1 MQIPPENIKRL
12 LLSPAFTTS
21 FKRVSNKN
29 GLTLPLNFSSHLEE
43 LNFISVLSLLNFA
56 SGYRLD
62 LHAQTGRGAWD
73 SIRGLLFGLYISSVP
88 GEEDLLSAQGLRTL
102 QMSKIAEM
110 MGISLHI
117 ERLHETIP
125 GVTVGELGGPLY
137 DLVKLISSVL
147 NETGQ
152 ILADSGYANL
162 GLFVA
167 EALQQG
173 GKVLNSSGSE
183 AAVEIILERVK

>member
-1 MQIPPENIKRL
+1 M
-12 LLSPAFTTS
+12 
-21 FKRVSNKN
+21 
-29 GLTLPLNFSSHLEE
+29 
-43 LNFISVLSLLNFA
+43 LSLLNFA
-56 SGYRLD
+56 SGYHVN
-62 LHAQTGRGAWD
+62 LHAQTRRGAWD
-73 SIRGLLFGLYISSVP
+73 SIRSLLFGLYISSVP

-102 QMSKIAEM
+102 QMSNIAEM

-117 ERLHETIP
+117 ERLHENIP

-137 DLVKLISSVL
+137 NLVKLITSVL

-152 ILADSGYANL
+152 ILVDSGYANL

-173 GKVLNSSGSE
+173 GKVLSSSGSE
-183 AAVEIILERVK
+183 AAVEIFLERVKTI

>member
-1 MQIPPENIKRL
+1 M
-12 LLSPAFTTS
+12 
-21 FKRVSNKN
+21 
-29 GLTLPLNFSSHLEE
+29 
-43 LNFISVLSLLNFA
+43 LSLLNFG

-62 LHAQTGRGAWD
+62 LHAQTKRGAWD

-88 GEEDLLSAQGLRTL
+88 GEDDLLSAHGLRTI
-102 QMSKIAEM
+102 QMSKIAEL

-117 ERLHETIP
+117 ERPHETIP
-125 GVTVGELGGPLY
+125 GITVGELGGSLY
-137 DLVKLISSVL
+137 DLVKLITSVL

-152 ILADSGYANL
+152 ILVQSGYANL

-173 GKVLNSSGSE
+173 GKVNSK
-183 AAVEIILERVK
+183 AAIEVILERVK

>member
-1 MQIPPENIKRL
+1 M
-12 LLSPAFTTS
+12 
-21 FKRVSNKN
+21 
-29 GLTLPLNFSSHLEE
+29 
-43 LNFISVLSLLNFA
+43 
-56 SGYRLD
+56 D
-62 LHAQTGRGAWD
+62 LHAHTRRGAWD

-102 QMSKIAEM
+102 QMSKITEI

-137 DLVKLISSVL
+137 NLVKLITSVL

-152 ILADSGYANL
+152 ILVNSGYAYL

-173 GKVLNSSGSE
+173 GKVLSSSGNE
-183 AAVEIILERVK
+183 AAVELILERVKVI

>member
-1 MQIPPENIKRL
+1 M
-12 LLSPAFTTS
+12 
-21 FKRVSNKN
+21 
-29 GLTLPLNFSSHLEE
+29 
-43 LNFISVLSLLNFA
+43 
-56 SGYRLD
+56 D
-62 LHAQTGRGAWD
+62 LHAQTKRGAWD
-73 SIRGLLFGLYISSVP
+73 SIRGLLFGLFISSVP
-88 GEEDLLSAQGLRTL
+88 GEQDLLSAQGLRTL

-125 GVTVGELGGPLY
+125 GVTVGDLGGPLY
-137 DLVKLISSVL
+137 NLVKLIASVL

-173 GKVLNSSGSE
+173 GKVLSSSGNE
-183 AAVEIILERVK
+183 AVVEIILERVTII

>member
-1 MQIPPENIKRL
+1 
-12 LLSPAFTTS
+12 
-21 FKRVSNKN
+21 
-29 GLTLPLNFSSHLEE
+29 
-43 LNFISVLSLLNFA
+43 VLSLLNFA
-56 SGYRLD
+56 SGYRVD
-62 LHAQTGRGAWD
+62 LHNQTRRGAWD
-73 SIRGLLFGLYISSVP
+73 SIRGLLFGLYISS

-125 GVTVGELGGPLY
+125 GVTIGELGGPLY
-137 DLVKLISSVL
+137 NLVKLISSVL

-152 ILADSGYANL
+152 ILADLGYVNL

-173 GKVLNSSGSE
+173 GKVLSSSGSE

>member
-1 MQIPPENIKRL
+1 M
-12 LLSPAFTTS
+12 
-21 FKRVSNKN
+21 
-29 GLTLPLNFSSHLEE
+29 
-43 LNFISVLSLLNFA
+43 LSLLNFA
-56 SGYRLD
+56 SGYRVD
-62 LHAQTGRGAWD
+62 LHAQTRRGAWD

-88 GEEDLLSAQGLRTL
+88 GEEDLLSAQGLRTI
-102 QMSKIAEM
+102 QMSKIAQL

-137 DLVKLISSVL
+137 NLVKLISSVL

-173 GKVLNSSGSE
+173 GKVLSSSGSE
-183 AAVEIILERVK
+183 AAVEIILERVKII